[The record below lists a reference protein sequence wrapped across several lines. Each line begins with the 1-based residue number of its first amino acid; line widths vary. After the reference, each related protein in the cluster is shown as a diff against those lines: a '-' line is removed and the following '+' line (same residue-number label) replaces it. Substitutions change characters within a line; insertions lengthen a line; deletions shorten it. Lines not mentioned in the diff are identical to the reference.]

1 MASSIS
7 FLIPTLSIF
16 GICYSC
22 NIDILNSICGFKIQ
36 KEESCCNC
44 NSIDNNNDS
53 DCDCKCDN
61 CNCDCKCENAG
72 EGDAD
77 ILICILAIIVALA
90 LIVLVFFFIF
100 LLSKISFSLFY
111 KKGFENRIFSMFV
124 FLLFN
129 NISLCIACVL
139 GVIVVFNNQYDPQ
152 ILIFNSV
159 IFVFSVFF
167 TVLEVCY
174 LKKIKKNQMI
184 MNLTP
189 LMMYLLKK
197 IKKKIIY
204 F

>member
-36 KEESCCNC
+36 KEESCCDS

-53 DCDCKCDN
+53 DCDCKCDNCDCKCDNNDCKCDN

-72 EGDAD
+72 EGAAG

-90 LIVLVFFFIF
+90 LIVLVFFLIF
-100 LLSKISFSLFY
+100 LLSKISFSLFN
-111 KKGFENRIFSMFV
+111 KKEFENRIFSMFV
-124 FLLFN
+124 FLLIN
-129 NISLCIACVL
+129 NILLSIACVL
-139 GVIVVFNNQYDPQ
+139 GAIVVFNDQYDPQ
-152 ILIFNSV
+152 ILIFISV
-159 IFVFSVFF
+159 NFFFSVF
-167 TVLEVCY
+167 
-174 LKKIKKNQMI
+174 
-184 MNLTP
+184 
-189 LMMYLLKK
+189 LL
-197 IKKKIIY
+197 